1 MTLQTTY
8 ERVMCTGGFLKGS
21 GSIESTKELKSSFS
35 AHKSGNDL
43 LFYFKQKA
51 LIYL

>member
-35 AHKSGNDL
+35 AYKSGNDL